1 MKEEVSMLI
10 LKALFEKE
18 LIPFIRI
25 SLYQLVKATLDTPVS
40 LNRAAEMMGIKRAT
54 LKKRCQRGDFP
65 YTKVGGVYYISVID
79 VNLYLNCGPDE
90 MKKYNPKHTNKHG
103 NS

>member
-40 LNRAAEMMGIKRAT
+40 LNRAADMMGIKRAT

-65 YTKVGGVYYISVID
+65 YTKVGGGCHISVSD
-79 VNLYLNCGPDE
+79 GNLYLNCGPDE

>member
-40 LNRAAEMMGIKRAT
+40 LNRAAEMMCIKRAT

-65 YTKVGGVYYISVID
+65 YTKVGGVYYISIID

-90 MKKYNPKHTNKHG
+90 IKKYNPKYTSKHD
-103 NS
+103 NH